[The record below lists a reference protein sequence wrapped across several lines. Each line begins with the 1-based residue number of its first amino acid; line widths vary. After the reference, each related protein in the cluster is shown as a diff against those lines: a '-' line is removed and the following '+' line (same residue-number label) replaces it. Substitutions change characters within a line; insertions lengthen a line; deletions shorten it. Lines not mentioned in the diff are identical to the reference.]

1 MDIQKEIK
9 ISENQPV
16 VFIAD
21 TELGELYKAMEKRWK
36 SDEDNCLV
44 FAASIFYN
52 LGRTHGIRA
61 ERARRKAGAVN
72 G

>member
-9 ISENQPV
+9 ISENQPA

-21 TELGELYKAMEKRWK
+21 TELGELYRAAVKHWRL
-36 SDEDNCLV
+36 DEDNCLV
-44 FAASIFYN
+44 FTASLFYN

-61 ERARRKAGAVN
+61 ERARRRAGAVN

>member
-21 TELGELYKAMEKRWK
+21 TELGELYKAMEKRWRL
-36 SDEDNCLV
+36 DEDNCLV
-44 FAASIFYN
+44 FEASIFYN

-61 ERARRKAGAVN
+61 EREREPEERQVL
-72 G
+72 